1 MSILTS
7 EATPRLTGSG
17 FAVARVRVAAR
28 RVRRRRVRIWNL
40 ILAVGWGVEWCV
52 VEYRRSFGIWSIE
65 SVSGRREGNESPWAM
80 EQSPLCHLV
89 PRYCWSLMS
98 KNKEPDSGLG

>member
-1 MSILTS
+1 LPHWVFWRWVSWVGLVGLDWIGEGGLISILTS

-28 RVRRRRVRIWNL
+28 RVRRRRVRVWNF

-52 VEYRRSFGIWSIE
+52 VEYRRSLGI
-65 SVSGRREGNESPWAM
+65 
-80 EQSPLCHLV
+80 
-89 PRYCWSLMS
+89 
-98 KNKEPDSGLG
+98 